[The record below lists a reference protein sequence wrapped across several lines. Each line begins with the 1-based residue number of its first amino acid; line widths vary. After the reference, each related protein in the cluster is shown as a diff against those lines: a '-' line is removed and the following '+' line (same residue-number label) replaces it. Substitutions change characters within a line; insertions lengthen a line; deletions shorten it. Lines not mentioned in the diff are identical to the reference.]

1 MILVKKCKFP
11 PRLFQEKMGLEV
23 VFDDY
28 IDRKQALLD
37 YKNMDFKIKIWI
49 SHSRHIGFLKG
60 VKQPII
66 LVKKLEISC
75 LSFFFGTRGLE
86 LMLDDR
92 LVREQAFLDHKSIGF
107 T

>member
-1 MILVKKCKFP
+1 
-11 PRLFQEKMGLEV
+11 MGLEV

-28 IDRKQALLD
+28 IGRKQALLD
-37 YKNMDFKIKIWI
+37 YKNMDFIIKIWI

-75 LSFFFGTRGLE
+75 LSSFFFGTRGLE
-86 LMLDDR
+86 LMLDDH
-92 LVREQAFLDHKSIGF
+92 LVREQAFLDNKSIGF

>member
-1 MILVKKCKFP
+1 
-11 PRLFQEKMGLEV
+11 MGLEV

-37 YKNMDFKIKIWI
+37 YKNMDFIIKIWI

-66 LVKKLEISC
+66 LVKKLEIFC
-75 LSFFFGTRGLE
+75 LSFFFLAPCRGLE

-92 LVREQAFLDHKSIGF
+92 LVREQAFLDNKSIGF